1 MRTPPSIAAMTDPN
15 FLAPEWETP
24 PGMPIKGVR
33 LGAAAGAQELG
44 ATLYEL
50 PPGTAVS
57 PYHLHYGNEEL
68 LIVLSGRPMVR
79 TPEGDRRL
87 EPGAVAAFVRGPDGA
102 HRVSNPPGDEPARVL
117 LVSTMNV
124 PDVAVHLSTGAVL
137 AMTEP
142 GAGSVFRGGT
152 DIPVMEALAEAM
164 ALDDQRGTSS
174 S

>member
-1 MRTPPSIAAMTDPN
+1 MTDPN

-24 PGMPIKGVR
+24 PETAIKGVR

-68 LIVLSGRPMVR
+68 LIVLSGRPALR

-87 EPGAVAAFVRGPDGA
+87 DPGAVVAFVRGPDGA
-102 HRVSNPPGDEPARVL
+102 HGISNPDDAPEAARVL
-117 LVSTMNV
+117 VVSTMNV
-124 PDVAVHLSTGAVL
+124 PDVAVHVSTGALL
-137 AMTEP
+137 AMTEL
-142 GAGSVFRGGT
+142 GAGKVFRAGT
-152 DIPVMEALAEAM
+152 DIPVPDALAEAI
-164 ALDDQRGTSS
+164 ALDQRGTSS
-174 S
+174 T

>member
-1 MRTPPSIAAMTDPN
+1 MRTPPRIAAMTDPN

-68 LIVLSGRPMVR
+68 LTRCEDQQTLLTDDWEHDTDRFSLAAAGYRRRVR
-79 TPEGDRRL
+79 SARFTHLLNLPLTREASINFAAVQMGDRIARL
-87 EPGAVAAFVRGPDGA
+87 ADGLTAAAAKDG
-102 HRVSNPPGDEPARVL
+102 R
-117 LVSTMNV
+117 
-124 PDVAVHLSTGAVL
+124 
-137 AMTEP
+137 
-142 GAGSVFRGGT
+142 
-152 DIPVMEALAEAM
+152 
-164 ALDDQRGTSS
+164 DD
-174 S
+174 

>member
-57 PYHLHYGNEEL
+57 PYHLHHGNEEL

-102 HRVSNPPGDEPARVL
+102 HRVSNPSGDEPARVL

-124 PDVAVHLSTGAVL
+124 PGGRRCTCRPAPLL

-142 GAGSVFRGGT
+142 GAGQASSAAG
-152 DIPVMEALAEAM
+152 P
-164 ALDDQRGTSS
+164 TSR
-174 S
+174 

>member
-1 MRTPPSIAAMTDPN
+1 MTDPN

-24 PGMPIKGVR
+24 PDMPIKGVR

-68 LIVLSGRPMVR
+68 LIVLSGRPSLR

-87 EPGAVAAFVRGPDGA
+87 DPGAVVAFVRGPDGA
-102 HRVSNPPGDEPARVL
+102 HGVSNPDDGAEPARVL

-124 PDVAVHLSTGAVL
+124 PDVAVHMATGALL
-137 AMTEP
+137 AMTEL
-142 GAGSVFRGGT
+142 GGGKVFRGGS
-152 DIPVMEALAEAM
+152 DIPVGEALAEAI
-164 ALDDQRGTSS
+164 ALDQRGTSTK
-174 S
+174 

>member
-24 PGMPIKGVR
+24 PGMPIKAVR

-68 LIVLSGRPMVR
+68 LIVLSGRPTVR
-79 TPEGDRRL
+79 TRNGEREVETGEVVAFPRGAAEGGHQILNRSDA
-87 EPGAVAAFVRGPDGA
+87 PV
-102 HRVSNPPGDEPARVL
+102 RVL
-117 LVSTMNV
+117 MVSTMNF
-124 PDVAVHLSTGAVL
+124 PDVVQHLDSKKVLVATAPWPGLEPPDDADEVWGAWR
-137 AMTEP
+137 
-142 GAGSVFRGGT
+142 AGDVTQPFEGEMG
-152 DIPVMEALAEAM
+152 DV
-164 ALDDQRGTSS
+164 
-174 S
+174 

>member
-1 MRTPPSIAAMTDPN
+1 MTDPN

-24 PGMPIKGVR
+24 PETAIKGVR

-68 LIVLSGRPMVR
+68 LIVLSGRPSVR

-87 EPGAVAAFVRGPDGA
+87 DPGAVVAFVRGPVGA
-102 HRVSNPPGDEPARVL
+102 HGVSNPAEAFEPARVL

-124 PDVAVHLSTGAVL
+124 PDVAVHVSTGAVL
-137 AMTEP
+137 AMTEL
-142 GAGSVFRGGT
+142 GGGKVFRAGS
-152 DIPVMEALAEAM
+152 DIPVGEALAEAI
-164 ALDDQRGTSS
+164 ALDQRGTSTR
-174 S
+174 

>member
-1 MRTPPSIAAMTDPN
+1 MTEPN
-15 FLAPEWETP
+15 LLAPEWETP
-24 PGMPIKGVR
+24 PEMAIKGVR

-68 LIVLSGRPMVR
+68 LIVLSGRPEVR

-87 EPGAVAAFVRGPDGA
+87 EPGAVVAFVRGPDGA
-102 HRVSNPPGDEPARVL
+102 HRVSNHGGEEPARVL

-142 GAGSVFRGGT
+142 GGGKVFRGGT
-152 DIPVMEALAEAM
+152 DVPVLDALAEAM
-164 ALDDQRGTSS
+164 ELDQRGTSS
-174 S
+174 T

>member
-1 MRTPPSIAAMTDPN
+1 M
-15 FLAPEWETP
+15 APEWETP
-24 PGMPIKGVR
+24 PEMPIKGVR

-68 LIVLSGRPMVR
+68 LFVLSGRPLLR
-79 TPEGDRRL
+79 TPSGDQRL
-87 EPGAVAAFVRGPDGA
+87 EPGAVVAFVRGPDGA
-102 HRVSNPPGDEPARVL
+102 HGVSNPDDGELARVL

-124 PDVAVHLSTGAVL
+124 PDIAMHISTGTLL

-142 GAGSVFRGGT
+142 GGGKVFRAGT
-152 DIPVMEALAEAM
+152 DISVFDALAESM
-164 ALDDQRGTSS
+164 AEDQRGTSTA
-174 S
+174 

>member
-1 MRTPPSIAAMTDPN
+1 MTDPN

-24 PGMPIKGVR
+24 PELPIKGVR

-50 PPGTAVS
+50 PPGTSVS

-68 LIVLSGRPMVR
+68 LIVLAGRPLLR

-102 HRVSNPPGDEPARVL
+102 HRVSNPADAGEPARVL

-124 PDVAVHLSTGAVL
+124 PDVAVHLSTGALL

-142 GAGSVFRGGT
+142 GGGKVFRGGSE
-152 DIPVMEALAEAM
+152 IPVGEALAEAI

-174 S
+174 A